1 MTNAFNILIGLF
13 VFFILWALIEAQVY
27 RVRRIKIKNSKI
39 PKGFNNFKI
48 IFISDMHYGRSF
60 SSKRLI
66 NIVNKINKIEPDI
79 IIIGGDYLD
88 ISVKSKR
95 DVSRYLD
102 KELQVLKKLK
112 AKLGIFTV
120 LGNHDYFKGK
130 DYLLKKLNSN
140 SFKILKNEKE
150 LISKG
155 EDTIELIG
163 VDDLLEGNPEANLLK
178 QTSDNFTIAISH
190 NPDFFSD
197 YKNVINYDLGFAGHT
212 HGGQVTIF
220 GLYAPYAS
228 SKYGQMY
235 CKKIINEANRD
246 IVLTNGIGNG
256 MLPIR
261 FFAIPEIV
269 EIDLEV

>member
-1 MTNAFNILIGLF
+1 MRLK
-13 VFFILWALIEAQVY
+13 FIECGELKL
-27 RVRRIKIKNSKI
+27 K
-39 PKGFNNFKI
+39 
-48 IFISDMHYGRSF
+48 
-60 SSKRLI
+60 
-66 NIVNKINKIEPDI
+66 IVNKINKIEPDI

-88 ISVKSKR
+88 VSVKSKR
-95 DVSRYLD
+95 DVSKYLD

-130 DYLLKKLNSN
+130 DYLVNKLNSN
-140 SFKILKNEKE
+140 SFKILKNGKE
-150 LISKG
+150 LISMG
-155 EDTIELIG
+155 GDTIDLIG

-178 QTSDNFTIAISH
+178 ETSDNFTIAISH

-220 GLYAPYAS
+220 GLYAPYTS

-235 CKKIINEANRD
+235 CKKIIHEKNRD
-246 IVLTNGIGNG
+246 ILLTSGIGNG

-269 EIDLEV
+269 EIDLEVQDIRKCVKKPIV

>member
-163 VDDLLEGNPEANLLK
+163 VDDLLEGN
-178 QTSDNFTIAISH
+178 QI
-190 NPDFFSD
+190 
-197 YKNVINYDLGFAGHT
+197 GR
-212 HGGQVTIF
+212 
-220 GLYAPYAS
+220 AS
-228 SKYGQMY
+228 CRERVS
-235 CKKIINEANRD
+235 
-246 IVLTNGIGNG
+246 
-256 MLPIR
+256 
-261 FFAIPEIV
+261 
-269 EIDLEV
+269 

>member
-1 MTNAFNILIGLF
+1 MINVFNIIIGLF

-27 RVRRIKIKNSKI
+27 RVRRIKIKNGKI

-48 IFISDMHYGRSF
+48 IFISDMHYGRGF

-95 DVSRYLD
+95 DVSKYLE

-130 DYLLKKLNSN
+130 DYLVKKLNSN
-140 SFKILKNEKE
+140 SFKILKNGKE
-150 LISKG
+150 LISMG
-155 EDTIELIG
+155 GDTIELIG

-178 QTSDNFTIAISH
+178 ETSDNFTIAISH

-220 GLYAPYAS
+220 GLYAPYTS

-235 CKKIINEANRD
+235 CKKIIHEENRD
-246 IVLTNGIGNG
+246 ILLTNGIGNG